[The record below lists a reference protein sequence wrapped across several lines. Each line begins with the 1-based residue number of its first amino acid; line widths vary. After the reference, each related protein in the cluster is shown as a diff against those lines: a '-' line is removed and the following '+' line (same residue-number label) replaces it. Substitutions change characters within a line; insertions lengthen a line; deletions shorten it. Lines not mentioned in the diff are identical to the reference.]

1 MVVANHQL
9 LSRVNT
15 FESKSVP
22 SVIDPAAR
30 QSTRMSLSPILV
42 ADDDAD
48 DLFFTVRL
56 IKKTGTAHPVMTFD
70 DGAGVVDYLSR
81 AWLSQSAER
90 HLLPRLLFLDL
101 KMAGLGGFAFLEWI
115 REHRELAPLDVI
127 VLSGSDEPED
137 VVRAKALGAKRY
149 LAKHP
154 SLATFTTIVQSVHAG
169 SLATAVGSCHG
180 GADFYAAGSAE
191 WHDPAAIAAMSR
203 RV

>member
-1 MVVANHQL
+1 M
-9 LSRVNT
+9 NT
-15 FESKSVP
+15 FEPQSIP
-22 SVIDPAAR
+22 GATEMAPRQPAR
-30 QSTRMSLSPILV
+30 LLLSPILV

-70 DGAGVVDYLSR
+70 DGVGVVDYLSR
-81 AWLSQSAER
+81 AWLSQLKEP

-115 REHRELAPLDVI
+115 REHRELAGLNVI

-137 VVRAKALGAKRY
+137 VSRAKTLGAKRY

-154 SLATFTTIVQSVHAG
+154 SLATFTTIVQSVHSG
-169 SLATAVGSCHG
+169 SSTNSDESRLG
-180 GADFYAAGSAE
+180 GDEFYAAGSPE
-191 WHDPAAIAAMSR
+191 WRDPATVAALSR
-203 RV
+203 RR

>member
-1 MVVANHQL
+1 
-9 LSRVNT
+9 
-15 FESKSVP
+15 
-22 SVIDPAAR
+22 
-30 QSTRMSLSPILV
+30 
-42 ADDDAD
+42 
-48 DLFFTVRL
+48 VRL

-70 DGAGVVDYLSR
+70 DGVGVVDYLSR

-115 REHRELAPLDVI
+115 REHRELAALHVV

-137 VVRAKALGAKRY
+137 VARAKALGAKRY

-169 SLATAVGSCHG
+169 AAAKDESRHG
-180 GADFYAAGSAE
+180 GADFFAAGSPE
-191 WHDPAAIAAMSR
+191 WHDPATVAAMSR
-203 RV
+203 RG